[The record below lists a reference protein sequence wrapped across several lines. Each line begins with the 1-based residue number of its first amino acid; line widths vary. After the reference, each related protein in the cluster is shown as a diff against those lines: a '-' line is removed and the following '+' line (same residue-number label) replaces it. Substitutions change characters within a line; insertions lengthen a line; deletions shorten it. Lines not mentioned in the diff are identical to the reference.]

1 MVLRHDFEQWQAAAL
16 MVTEMSSLK
25 HEPFYSVG
33 DEGMRGVYA
42 VVYAI

>member
-16 MVTEMSSLK
+16 MVTEMSLLK

-33 DEGMRGVYA
+33 DERSICSSVCYSG
-42 VVYAI
+42 